1 MEIFRMK
8 LRVLLV
14 CFFFVLQ
21 AKAQV
26 VLRLDSSLKQAYI
39 KKHGFHDGLLCIP
52 FYCDPF
58 KDQLYAK
65 TDTLGLCGKM
75 VFVDTGFRVQ
85 IKPIFKMPVWQFPQ
99 FSEGY
104 CTIVNGEYL
113 ALMNTKGEIVLTTEL
128 LAYSPQ
134 KNKLLPFKNGLAKV
148 YRGGNALRHYYEV
161 YYLDAKG
168 HRVAP
173 QILVKVKPKPKPK
186 IRVYDLMVLKYY
198 YDTIAINSI
207 AVDAVQVDRS
217 FQEFENNL
225 DEVEVP
231 NEMSEVV
238 DEKDKS
244 NTAIKPQHHFELPT
258 VFKRMVYPIEDEAR
272 NRLLHEQTFN
282 DNRLLMFFDCGQYQI
297 ENMDIRDT
305 IFCNK
310 FLFVDSLMQIKITPS
325 FDLPCGFQP
334 EFSEGLCAVAKHGK
348 IVFIDTLGVERIQT
362 GLKACGK
369 FNNKVSTF
377 KNGIATLYIADTL
390 TKGLYQTQA
399 INTQG
404 ERVRL
409 LEFDDLDLADKL
421 YQKFTNITIEETAN
435 CFIGKGKTNGL
446 WFLIEKSGKVRKKLV
461 LKPVP
466 EPPKTL
472 KQ

>member
-1 MEIFRMK
+1 MK
-8 LRVLLV
+8 LRLLLV
-14 CFFFVLQ
+14 LFFWVFVAQ
-21 AKAQV
+21 AQV
-26 VLRLDSSLKQAYI
+26 VLRLDSALKQAYI
-39 KKHGFHDGLLCIP
+39 KKYGFHDGLLCIP

-58 KDQLYAK
+58 KDQFYSK

-104 CTIVNGEYL
+104 CTVVNGDYL
-113 ALMNTKGEIVLTTEL
+113 ALMNTKGEIILTTDL

-161 YYLDAKG
+161 YYLDDKG

-173 QILVKVKPKPKPK
+173 KILVKVKPKPKPK
-186 IRVYDLMVLKYY
+186 IRIFDFMVLKYY
-198 YDTIAINSI
+198 YDTIAIASTSI
-207 AVDAVQVDRS
+207 AKDEIKANRELQLLES
-217 FQEFENNL
+217 AY
-225 DEVEVP
+225 DEVP
-231 NEMSEVV
+231 
-238 DEKDKS
+238 DETITEQFEEREPVIV
-244 NTAIKPQHHFELPT
+244 NKPQYQFELPA
-258 VFKRMVYPIEDEAR
+258 VFKRMVYPIEDAAR
-272 NRLLHEQTFN
+272 KRLLQEQTIK
-282 DNRLLMFFDCGQYQI
+282 DNRLLVFFDCGQYQI

-310 FLFVDSLMQIKITPS
+310 FLFVDSLMQIKITPT

-334 EFSEGLCAVAKHGK
+334 EFSEGLCAVAKNGK

-362 GLKACGK
+362 GLNACGK

-399 INTQG
+399 INTLG

-421 YQKFTNITIEETAN
+421 YQKFSNISIEETAN

-461 LKPVP
+461 LKPVL
-466 EPPKTL
+466 ELPKTL